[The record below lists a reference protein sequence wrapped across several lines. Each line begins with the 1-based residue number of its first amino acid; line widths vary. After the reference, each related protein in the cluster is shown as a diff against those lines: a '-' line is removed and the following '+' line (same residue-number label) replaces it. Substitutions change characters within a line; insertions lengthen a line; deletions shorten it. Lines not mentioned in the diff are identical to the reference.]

1 MVWTE
6 LHVTAGRA
14 QWKPLFSSFLETAS
28 PARLLCIGFFHS
40 SRKQKTIELKVLFVF
55 FWSWPTCALVHW
67 GTAVLLG
74 VSQGAD
80 AEWYCKD
87 AQVQSF
93 LSPSKQTLTVLSLHL
108 CPAEAAVTCPD
119 REPELEVWNPGHNEE
134 NRVEI
139 RNGRKVLLSSSATVH
154 SIHITD
160 GGKTCCSKAACTLLS
175 TGTVS
180 ISGDRAGRAS
190 CWERGGDWASTAL
203 PQYRAGRQLRC
214 WDSLAIVTRLI
225 SVLSAEFTQVA
236 QCNGQFYFCNLL
248 QKYFFLPNPWPN
260 SITPQ

>member
-14 QWKPLFSSFLETAS
+14 QWKSLFSSFLETAS

-40 SRKQKTIELKVLFVF
+40 SRKQKTIQLRLLFVF

-67 GTAVLLG
+67 GIAVFQG
-74 VSQGAD
+74 VSQEAD
-80 AEWYCKD
+80 AEGYCKD

-93 LSPSKQTLTVLSLHL
+93 LSPSKQALIVLSLHL

-139 RNGRKVLLSSSATVH
+139 RKGRKLLLSSSATVH

-160 GGKTCCSKAACTLLS
+160 GGKTCCCQGCLHSALHWDCLNPWGL
-175 TGTVS
+175 
-180 ISGDRAGRAS
+180 
-190 CWERGGDWASTAL
+190 CWESFLLRRGWRLGKPSFTSVQGWVAAEV
-203 PQYRAGRQLRC
+203 LRFFSHC
-214 WDSLAIVTRLI
+214 DQDNFCPVWRIYTSS
-225 SVLSAEFTQVA
+225 SV
-236 QCNGQFYFCNLL
+236 
-248 QKYFFLPNPWPN
+248 
-260 SITPQ
+260 